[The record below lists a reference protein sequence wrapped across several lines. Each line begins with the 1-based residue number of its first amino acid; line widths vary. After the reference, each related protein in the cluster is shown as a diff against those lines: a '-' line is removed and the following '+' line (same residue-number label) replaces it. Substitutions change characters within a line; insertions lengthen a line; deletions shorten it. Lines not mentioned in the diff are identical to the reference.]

1 MAYIFQ
7 KLAQQGYKTGLVS
20 NKDII
25 DSREWFRDQAQNIKI
40 VNTTSMMKTG
50 VSGSPS
56 MGSMYMF
63 MYDPKNKSTLP
74 YYDKFPLVFPINFYS
89 DGFLGINLHYIPPE
103 IRAVLMDRLYSTIN
117 NDSISEN
124 TKVQLNYEMLT
135 GASRFKYFKP
145 CVKRYLYSHAVSGFK
160 YVSPLDWDKAIMLP
174 TERFVKSTKERA
186 WSDSMSKL

>member
-50 VSGSPS
+50 ASGSPS

-145 CVKRYLYSHAVSGFK
+145 CVKRYLYSHVVSGFK

>member
-7 KLAQQGYKTGLVS
+7 KLAQKGYKTGLVS

-25 DSREWFRDQAQNIKI
+25 DAREWFRDQAQNIKV
-40 VNTTSMMKTG
+40 VNPASMMKTG
-50 VSGSPS
+50 ISGSPS
-56 MGSMYMF
+56 MGSMFMF
-63 MYDPKNKSTLP
+63 MYDPKHKNTLP

-103 IRAVLMDRLYSTIN
+103 TRAVLMDRLYSTIN
-117 NDSISEN
+117 NDSIGEN
-124 TKVQLNYEMLT
+124 TKVQLNYEMLS
-135 GASRFKYFKP
+135 GASRFKQFKP
-145 CVKRYLYSHAVSGFK
+145 CVKRYLYSHVVSGFK

>member
-1 MAYIFQ
+1 MITPQRLINAD
-7 KLAQQGYKTGLVS
+7 KTRLT
-20 NKDII
+20 
-25 DSREWFRDQAQNIKI
+25 NIPY
-40 VNTTSMMKTG
+40 VG
-50 VSGSPS
+50 R
-56 MGSMYMF
+56 MYLF
-63 MYDPKNKSTLP
+63 NYDPKYKKELP

>member
-7 KLAQQGYKTGLVS
+7 KLAKQGYKTGLVS

-145 CVKRYLYSHAVSGFK
+145 CVKRYLYSHVVSGFK

>member
-145 CVKRYLYSHAVSGFK
+145 CVKRYLYSHVVSGFK

>member
-7 KLAQQGYKTGLVS
+7 KLAKQGYKTGLVS

-117 NDSISEN
+117 NDSINEN
-124 TKVQLNYEMLT
+124 TKLQLNYEMLT

-145 CVKRYLYSHAVSGFK
+145 CVKRYLYSHVVSGFK

>member
-1 MAYIFQ
+1 MAYVFQ
-7 KLAQQGYKTGLVS
+7 KLAQKGYKAGLVS
-20 NKDII
+20 NKDIL
-25 DSREWFRDQAQNIKI
+25 DAREWFRDQAQNIKS
-40 VNTTSMMKTG
+40 VNPISMMKTG
-50 VSGSPS
+50 VSGSPT

-63 MYDPKNKSTLP
+63 MYDPKHKQTLP

-103 IRAVLMDRLYSTIN
+103 TRAVLMDRLYNTIN
-117 NDSISEN
+117 NDSIGEN
-124 TKVQLNYEMLT
+124 TKVQLNYEMLS

-145 CVKRYLYSHAVSGFK
+145 CVKRYLYSHVVSGFK

>member
-63 MYDPKNKSTLP
+63 MYDPKNKNTLP

-145 CVKRYLYSHAVSGFK
+145 CVKRYLYSHVVSGFK